1 MRVLADL
8 QSRGVEDILIASV
21 DNLAGFVD
29 AIAAVF
35 PKADVQLCVVH
46 QIRNSRKYLAYTDT
60 KEFMVDLKTI
70 YTAPT
75 REKAEHALGR
85 VEQKWGRKYP
95 KVLESWRRNWDNL
108 TTMYNYTPMTRTV
121 GAAIRS
127 CTRAGAITAFHRQLR
142 KVTKTKGAFSS
153 DTALMKL
160 LFLVQRD
167 ITAKWRRPMHNWN
180 RILSELAII
189 YDDRLQL
196 DL

>member
-1 MRVLADL
+1 
-8 QSRGVEDILIASV
+8 
-21 DNLAGFVD
+21 
-29 AIAAVF
+29 
-35 PKADVQLCVVH
+35 
-46 QIRNSRKYLAYTDT
+46 
-60 KEFMVDLKTI
+60 MVDLKTI

-95 KVLESWRRNWDNL
+95 KVIESWRRNWDNL
-108 TTMYNYTPMTRTV
+108 TTMYNYTPMIRCVLWGRGPKGKLYTTN
-121 GAAIRS
+121 AIE
-127 CTRAGAITAFHRQLR
+127 AFHRQLR
-142 KVTKTKGAFSS
+142 KVTKTKGSFSS

-189 YDDRLQL
+189 YEEGLQL